1 MSRLHSPQPTPQKF
15 PEAYAAWNL
24 PKLDADLAI
33 AKHQHKP
40 RGGRRSMVLT
50 DTERAYLRGL
60 LCGYSPTEVAVELNR
75 DATGLRVDLSRGLY
89 DYIQILIGQ
98 RPRDWRR
105 VAILLEKAGYKLWS
119 S

>member
-1 MSRLHSPQPTPQKF
+1 
-15 PEAYAAWNL
+15 
-24 PKLDADLAI
+24 
-33 AKHQHKP
+33 
-40 RGGRRSMVLT
+40 
-50 DTERAYLRGL
+50 
-60 LCGYSPTEVAVELNR
+60 
-75 DATGLRVDLSRGLY
+75 LRVDLSRGLY